1 MNSTGMDQRAQSTR
15 FWLVAALH
23 FSGAVGQVE
32 AVAIGDP
39 GMHVRGNEGGALGS
53 DVTEAAGELDVADV
67 VGGGGRA
74 HFAGGAIEDLNGR
87 RARREVDVVAREVV
101 SRVAQRV
108 EETEGTRDR
117 AEGPVDEAL
126 GEPDA
131 RIGSAGP
138 GAVIAQHGSHG
149 FVVDLDAQ
157 CAYEAAR
164 FGYDVRDQ
172 VIAQ

>member
-1 MNSTGMDQRAQSTR
+1 MEMNSTGMDQRAQSTR

-53 DVTEAAGELDVADV
+53 DVPQAAGQLHVADV

-74 HFAGGAIEDLNGR
+74 HFAGAAIQDLNGR
-87 RARREVDVVAREVV
+87 RARREVDVVAREVA

-108 EETEGTRDR
+108 VETEGTRDR
-117 AEGPVDEAL
+117 PQGPVDEAFR
-126 GEPDA
+126 EPDA
-131 RIGSAGP
+131 PIRSP
-138 GAVIAQHGSHG
+138 DRGAVIAQHGSHG
-149 FVVDLDAQ
+149 LVMDLDAQ
-157 CAYEAAR
+157 RA
-164 FGYDVRDQ
+164 
-172 VIAQ
+172 